1 MLRIGLTGGIGS
13 GKSTVL
19 QTLAALGAATIDAD
33 AISRATTAAGGAAM
47 PAIAREF
54 GPDFVGPDGA
64 MNRERMRAEVFSRP
78 EARRQLEAIVHPLV
92 SATIREQ
99 AQQAQA
105 EGRACLVIDIPL
117 LVEGGRQRYS
127 LDQVLV
133 VDCLPATQVQRVM
146 ARSGLDE
153 AQVRAIIAAQAPREA
168 RLAAADVVIF
178 NQDLSLAQLEA
189 EVRKVATGFG
199 LSS

>member
-19 QTLAALGAATIDAD
+19 QTLAAMGAATIDAD

-78 EARRQLEAIVHPLV
+78 EVRRQLEAIVHPLV

-105 EGRACLVIDIPL
+105 EGRRCLVIDIPL

-133 VDCLPATQVQRVM
+133 VDCLPETQVQRVM

-168 RLAAADVVIF
+168 RLAAADAVIF

-189 EVRKVATGFG
+189 EVRKVAAGFG
-199 LSS
+199 L

>member
-33 AISRATTAAGGAAM
+33 GISRATTAAGGAAM

-105 EGRACLVIDIPL
+105 EGRRCLVIDIPL

-133 VDCLPATQVQRVM
+133 VDCLPETQVQRVM

-153 AQVRAIIAAQAPREA
+153 AQVRAIIAAQTTREA

-189 EVRKVATGFG
+189 EVRKVAAGFG
-199 LSS
+199 L

>member
-19 QTLAALGAATIDAD
+19 KTLAALGAATIDAD

-64 MNRERMRAEVFSRP
+64 MNRDRMRAEVFSRP

-92 SATIREQ
+92 SAAIRAQGEQ
-99 AQQAQA
+99 AMA
-105 EGRACLVIDIPL
+105 EGRRCLVIDIPL
-117 LVEGGRQRYS
+117 LVEGKY
-127 LDQVLV
+127 
-133 VDCLPATQVQRVM
+133 VQF
-146 ARSGLDE
+146 G
-153 AQVRAIIAAQAPREA
+153 PW
-168 RLAAADVVIF
+168 LAAAGFVAMAAGPDRLVRAMG
-178 NQDLSLAQLEA
+178 LA
-189 EVRKVATGFG
+189 
-199 LSS
+199 

>member
-19 QTLAALGAATIDAD
+19 QTLAAMGAATIDAD

-105 EGRACLVIDIPL
+105 EGRRCLVIDIPL

-133 VDCLPATQVQRVM
+133 VDCLPETQVQRVM

-168 RLAAADVVIF
+168 RLAAADAVIF

-189 EVRKVATGFG
+189 EVRKVAAGFG
-199 LSS
+199 L

>member
-19 QTLAALGAATIDAD
+19 QTLAAMGAATIDAD

-78 EARRQLEAIVHPLV
+78 EVRRQLEAIVHPLV

-105 EGRACLVIDIPL
+105 EGRRYLVIDIPL

-133 VDCLPATQVQRVM
+133 VDCLPETQVQRVM

-168 RLAAADVVIF
+168 RLAAADAVIF

-189 EVRKVATGFG
+189 EVRKVAAGFG
-199 LSS
+199 L